1 MESLFS
7 EIEFDNRE
15 ANDLSVVNHSPKFY
29 ADVLER
35 WINGD
40 VVKPEELQ
48 VLVNVLIL
56 NPKYQLP
63 DQKVPE
69 LIDLIRDALIQPF
82 LQDSGNLLKGLYLY
96 SLFYLLLKYGI
107 KHEALSVLRELDI
120 SLMRYHIPGKS
131 ILPQPNDPSP
141 FTFNIY
147 TEEQKSQDKSDQ
159 VKDAYSEIIL
169 RILEEKELISLEP
182 DFNLNKLP
190 LPVSTLSAQE
200 CFEMRANAL
209 YYYENKEYFKALNI
223 YSLMLITRFEIPGTL
238 THIARVEFCLGQI
251 DRAEKY
257 IELAWRHREEA
268 PSYVIAR
275 ILWFKL
281 SFSVLKS
288 LNEEIP
294 EILARLKAIL
304 QNQEAFMNWTMEPVL
319 KELKPLLKKNDH
331 NFLSTLADAI
341 SFRENFE
348 QLDNYPEWKNTKPI
362 PFRKK

>member
-15 ANDLSVVNHSPKFY
+15 ANDLFAVNYSPKFY
-29 ADVLER
+29 ADVLGR

-69 LIDLIRDALIQPF
+69 LINLIRDALIQPF
-82 LQDSGNLLKGLYLY
+82 LQDPGNLLKGLYLY
-96 SLFYLLLKYGI
+96 SQFYLFLKSGI
-107 KHEALSVLRELDI
+107 KNEALNILMELDM
-120 SLMRYHIPGKS
+120 SLMHYHISGKS
-131 ILPQPNDPSP
+131 ILPQPNDPSS

-147 TEEQKSQDKSDQ
+147 PDEQKSQDKSDQ
-159 VKDAYSEIIL
+159 VKEAYSEIIL
-169 RILEEKELISLEP
+169 IILDEKNLISLNP

-190 LPVSTLSAQE
+190 LPISTLSVQE
-200 CFEMRANAL
+200 CYEMRGNAL

-223 YSLMLITRFEIPGTL
+223 YKSILIARFEIPGTL

-251 DRAEKY
+251 EDAGTK
-257 IELAWRHREEA
+257 IEMAWRHREEA
-268 PSYVIAR
+268 PPYVIAR

-281 SFSVLKS
+281 CFSILKS
-288 LNEEIP
+288 SYEEFS
-294 EILARLKAIL
+294 EFLARLKSIL
-304 QNQEAFMNWTMEPVL
+304 QNQETFMNWTMGPVL
-319 KELKPLLKKNDH
+319 EELKPMLKKNEYD
-331 NFLSTLADAI
+331 FLSTLVDAL
-341 SFRENFE
+341 SFSEKVE
-348 QLDNYPEWKNTKPI
+348 QLNNYPEWRKAKPTQEKI
-362 PFRKK
+362 E